1 MLTERSPTDSIFYV
15 GNGPRIKHAVSDG
28 DAVTLRSGDQRI
40 LVRDVAQL
48 SPGLF
53 TGTIYGF
60 EPSMTTD
67 YKGLKLGQKL
77 EFSERHIFGC
87 TAA

>member
-15 GNGPRIKHAVSDG
+15 GNGPKIKRSVSDG
-28 DAVTLRSGDQRI
+28 DAVTLRLDDQRV
-40 LVRDVAQL
+40 LVRDVTQL

-60 EPSMTTD
+60 EPSMTTER
-67 YKGLKLGQKL
+67 KGLKLGQKL
-77 EFSERHIFGC
+77 EFSECHIFGC